1 MAFQLHGGLVS
12 PREVVETS
20 DGLKELYTAM
30 PTRSASI
37 RGLADSTYCLE
48 RSTLAMSN
56 SEQLYAGKCCTHV
69 LSAWHV
75 HVVEWRLFRRPYTF
89 SAQPTP

>member
-1 MAFQLHGGLVS
+1 MRKIVELRASTVQRCIQRTEDVNALLMAFH
-12 PREVVETS
+12 
-20 DGLKELYTAM
+20 
-30 PTRSASI
+30 
-37 RGLADSTYCLE
+37 
-48 RSTLAMSN
+48 
-56 SEQLYAGKCCTHV
+56 CTCV